1 MKSIAQNRTISA
13 AVLILLISAA
23 PIMGFDGVN
32 NHWVASSCEEM
43 RAQIEAYR
51 KKLIRTEGGVGTPR
65 FNSIKGEILRWC
77 EREITV
83 CKQRKETAIQQFG
96 QRPVDALVSYY
107 FVAGQF
113 WSDPYE
119 WEANCTEG
127 LDPTKAERLA
137 KELKIYKESQRE
149 AVEAVKL
156 SQPEL
161 LESLTPPADGSDSGL
176 AASGGFES
184 GVSCDQWNT
193 PDFFTQAGAG
203 DISRCLESKDH
214 NEKDGQGRTPMH
226 LAALY
231 GKPEVVAAL
240 ADAGADPDALDGKG
254 RTPLHLVAVLGN
266 APEAV
271 TALVKAGANPDALD
285 GKGRTPL
292 EYGEQFSKTPAVVT
306 ALRITKGDADMSMK
320 AENRVSCEKWNTPD
334 FFSIAGPED
343 LTRCL
348 DTSDPNARNEN
359 GRTPM
364 HYAAQGTSPALVT
377 ILAKAGARLNVPDER
392 GGWTPLHLAAWF
404 STSPSVVAALLA
416 AGADPGAVDK
426 KGNTPWDYAQSNTAL
441 EGTPPY
447 WRLSEEQA
455 E

>member
-1 MKSIAQNRTISA
+1 MRPKIK
-13 AVLILLISAA
+13 VILVALAMMPTTVMA
-23 PIMGFDGVN
+23 FEGAN
-32 NHWVASSCEEM
+32 NHWVASSCQEM
-43 RAQIEAYR
+43 RVQIEAYR

-65 FNSIKGEILRWC
+65 FNSIKGKILRWC

-127 LDPTKAERLA
+127 LDPSKAERLA

-161 LESLTPPADGSDSGL
+161 LESLTPPADGSDSDL
-176 AASGGFES
+176 AISGGFES

-193 PDFFTQAGAG
+193 PDFFTQASTG
-203 DISRCLESKDH
+203 DISRCLKTKNH
-214 NEKDGQGRTPMH
+214 GEKDKQGRTPMH

-231 GKPEVVAAL
+231 GKPEVIAAL
-240 ADAGADPDALDGKG
+240 ADAGADPNALDGKR

-266 APEAV
+266 APESV
-271 TALVKAGANPDALD
+271 TVLVKVGANPDALD

-292 EYGEQFSKTPAVVT
+292 EYAEQFSKTPAVVA
-306 ALRITKGDADMSMK
+306 ALRITKGDASMPMQ
-320 AENRVSCEKWNTPD
+320 AGDPVSCEKWNTSG
-334 FFSIAGPED
+334 FFSVAGPED

-348 DTSDPNARNEN
+348 ETRNPNARNEN

-364 HYAAQGTSPALVT
+364 HYAAQGESPALVT

-416 AGADPGAVDK
+416 AGADPAAVDK
-426 KGNTPWDYAQSNTAL
+426 KGNTPWDYAQSNASL